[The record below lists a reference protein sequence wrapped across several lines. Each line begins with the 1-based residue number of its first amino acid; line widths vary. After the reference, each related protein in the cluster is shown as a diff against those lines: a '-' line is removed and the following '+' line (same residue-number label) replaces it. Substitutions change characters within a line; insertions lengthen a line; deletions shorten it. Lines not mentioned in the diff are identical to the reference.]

1 MLPFRYAHWY
11 VAVSLALTVAAFTPS
26 YFSALPKAPWVH
38 HLHGVT
44 ATLWIVLLITQNWSA
59 HRGRWTLHG
68 WSGMGSMA
76 LVPVFTVGG
85 LLVTQYTLLKD
96 TAFKAMFGEA
106 LSAAD
111 FFMSAAF
118 VALYALAL
126 RHRNT
131 PALHARY
138 MLSTVILLASPALS
152 RLLAFYVPG
161 FLVRSQQTLP
171 NFGRALHTSMALT
184 AVFCVALIV
193 RDFRKGEPI
202 APFCGALLATVG
214 MWFAYYVIGYTEPYA
229 AFARG
234 FASLTA
240 WQITSIALVTSTPAV
255 VWGWRGPMTL
265 ERRTTPVA
273 ATGSAD

>member
-11 VAVSLALTVAAFTPS
+11 VAAFLALTIAAFTPS
-26 YFSALPKAPWVH
+26 YFSVLPKAPWVH

-44 ATLWIVLLITQNWSA
+44 ATLWIVLLMTQNWSA
-59 HRGRWTLHG
+59 HRGRWTLHV
-68 WSGMGSMA
+68 WSGIGSMA

-85 LLVTQYTLLKD
+85 LLVTQNTLLKD
-96 TAFKAMFGEA
+96 TAFKGMFGEA

-111 FFMSAAF
+111 FFVSAAF

-126 RHRNT
+126 RHRKT

-138 MLSTVILLASPALS
+138 MLSTVILLAGPALS

-161 FLVRSQQTLP
+161 FLVRSLETLP
-171 NFGRALHTSMALT
+171 NFGKALHTSMGLT
-184 AVFCVALIV
+184 ALFCVALIV

-202 APFCGALLATVG
+202 APFSGALLATLG
-214 MWFAYYVIGYTEPYA
+214 MWFAYFVIGYTEPYS
-229 AFARG
+229 AFAHG

-240 WQITSIALVTSTPAV
+240 WQITAIALITSTPAV
-255 VWGWRGPMTL
+255 VWGWRAPMTP
-265 ERRTTPVA
+265 ERGTPRA
-273 ATGSAD
+273 PATVSPN